1 MSVPLYK
8 LTNSVISI
16 LLIYVGLNPALLR
29 ADEKAFSA
37 ILRNQIIEN
46 GFKPAKALYVNTDDE
61 LVGVGKVIFESK
73 RISLNG
79 NIACQTC
86 HLSEFGSSDGLPVS
100 AAIYGK
106 GEGRE
111 RLLSGAK
118 LLSRNSLPLWGRG
131 AKGFS
136 TFFWDGKVDFSD
148 GKKISQFGSA
158 IPSDDALV
166 TAVHI
171 PVVEIREMLDEDE
184 YVRQHKQESVQKAKE
199 VYKRIAKNLKQYEP
213 KATQILAD
221 QLKKPVNQLTY
232 TDYARSIA
240 AFIRSEFR
248 IKETKLERFV
258 NKSEPLT
265 GEELRGGLIFYGKGR
280 CAMCHGGP
288 HFSDL
293 SFHTVAFPQ
302 LGFGKNG
309 FGIDYGRFNATFNP
323 KDLYKFRTPP
333 LYNVEKTAPYS
344 HSGSVATLEN
354 AIVAHFD
361 PLKLV
366 DLSSMSPLE
375 RHEFYKRMTL
385 SSETSTT
392 VGFLS
397 ETDIN
402 KLVKFLKLL
411 SF

>member
-1 MSVPLYK
+1 
-8 LTNSVISI
+8 
-16 LLIYVGLNPALLR
+16 
-29 ADEKAFSA
+29 
-37 ILRNQIIEN
+37 
-46 GFKPAKALYVNTDDE
+46 
-61 LVGVGKVIFESK
+61 
-73 RISLNG
+73 
-79 NIACQTC
+79 
-86 HLSEFGSSDGLPVS
+86 
-100 AAIYGK
+100 
-106 GEGRE
+106 
-111 RLLSGAK
+111 
-118 LLSRNSLPLWGRG
+118 
-131 AKGFS
+131 
-136 TFFWDGKVDFSD
+136 
-148 GKKISQFGSA
+148 
-158 IPSDDALV
+158 
-166 TAVHI
+166 
-171 PVVEIREMLDEDE
+171 
-184 YVRQHKQESVQKAKE
+184 
-199 VYKRIAKNLKQYEP
+199 
-213 KATQILAD
+213 
-221 QLKKPVNQLTY
+221 
-232 TDYARSIA
+232 
-240 AFIRSEFR
+240 
-248 IKETKLERFV
+248 
-258 NKSEPLT
+258 
-265 GEELRGGLIFYGKGR
+265 
-280 CAMCHGGP
+280 MCHGGP